1 MDKPWV
7 VRLEVA
13 RDDNGALSDE
23 AIAALTQLLAD
34 RQAKPVVTRG
44 DSGTVL
50 VQLSVEARDDRAG
63 RSAAEQ
69 ILRDGAN
76 TVWAEYG
83 LPPFTIAFVDATEG
97 SG

>member
-13 RDDNGALSDE
+13 RDDDDALSDE
-23 AIAALTQLLAD
+23 AIAALTQLLAEH
-34 RQAKPVVTRG
+34 QAKPVVTRG
-44 DSGTVL
+44 SSGTVV
-50 VQLSVEARDDRAG
+50 VQLAVEARDDRAA

-76 TVWAEYG
+76 TVWSEFG
-83 LPPFTIAFVDATEG
+83 LPPFTIAFVEATEG
-97 SG
+97 RS

>member
-13 RDDNGALSDE
+13 RDDDGALSDE
-23 AIAALTQLLAD
+23 AIAALTQQLAE
-34 RQAKPVVTRG
+34 RHAKPAVTRG
-44 DSGTVL
+44 DSGTVV
-50 VQLSVEARDDRAG
+50 VQLAVEARDDRAA

-76 TVWAEYG
+76 TVWSEFG
-83 LPPFTIAFVDATEG
+83 LPPFTIAFVDATEA

>member
-1 MDKPWV
+1 MDKPWL

-13 RDDNGALSDE
+13 RDDDGALSDE
-23 AIAALTQLLAD
+23 AIDALTQLLAE
-34 RQAKPVVTRG
+34 RQAKPAVTRG

-50 VQLSVEARDDRAG
+50 VQLAVEARDDRAA
-63 RSAAEQ
+63 RAAAEQ

-76 TVWAEYG
+76 TVWSEFG
-83 LPPFTIAFVDATEG
+83 LPPFTIAFVDAMEG

>member
-13 RDDNGALSDE
+13 RDDDGALSDE
-23 AIAALTQLLAD
+23 GIAALTQLLAE
-34 RQAKPVVTRG
+34 RQVKPVVTRG
-44 DSGTVL
+44 DSGTIL
-50 VQLSVEARDDRAG
+50 VQMAVEARDDRAA
-63 RSAAEQ
+63 RAAAEQ
-69 ILRDGAN
+69 LLRDGAN
-76 TVWAEYG
+76 TVWSEFG